1 MARRGKAALAGWR
14 GVAVAV
20 VVSAVGTL
28 VPFATAGA
36 ADFAAAYARARAG
49 AASPEDLR
57 LLAIG
62 ASAGDP
68 EAAFDLACLF
78 ESGRSL
84 PRDPRRAFEWFW
96 QAAVS
101 GAPGAVDRLR
111 AAYGRLDP
119 ADRGRVGPDVR
130 AVLFPSWGRRA
141 ADAPKPAPAKPGDHQ
156 ILGIAAEIVL
166 ATRNTRVP
174 PALALAVATV
184 ESRFR
189 PDAESPKGARGI
201 MQIMPTTASDAFAVQ
216 PESLWDV
223 RTNVTVGVRYLD
235 QLLARYG
242 AIRPALAHYVG
253 GGRAVGWLKDGQS
266 TTVSDYV
273 SRVMDYYAFYRARGF

>member
-1 MARRGKAALAGWR
+1 MAQRGTAALRDWR
-14 GVAVAV
+14 GLAAAILVVLGVAAPL
-20 VVSAVGTL
+20 G
-28 VPFATAGA
+28 TAGA
-36 ADFAAAYARARAG
+36 ADIAAAYARARAD

-57 LLAIG
+57 LLALG
-62 ASAGDP
+62 ASTGDP

-96 QAAVS
+96 QATVS
-101 GAPGAVDRLR
+101 GAPGALDRLR

-119 ADRGRVGPDVR
+119 ADQARVGPDVR
-130 AVLFPSWGRRA
+130 AVLFPSPNRGTTA
-141 ADAPKPAPAKPGDHQ
+141 SSKPAPVKPGDRE
-156 ILGIAAEIVL
+156 ILGIAAEIVR
-166 ATRNTRVP
+166 ATQNTRVP

-201 MQIMPTTASDAFAVQ
+201 MQVMPTTASAAFAVE
-216 PESLWDV
+216 PEALWDV
-223 RTNVTVGVRYLD
+223 RTNVTVGVHYLD
-235 QLLARYG
+235 RLLARYG

-253 GGRAVGWLKDGQS
+253 GGRAVGWLEDGRS
-266 TTVSDYV
+266 AAVSDYV